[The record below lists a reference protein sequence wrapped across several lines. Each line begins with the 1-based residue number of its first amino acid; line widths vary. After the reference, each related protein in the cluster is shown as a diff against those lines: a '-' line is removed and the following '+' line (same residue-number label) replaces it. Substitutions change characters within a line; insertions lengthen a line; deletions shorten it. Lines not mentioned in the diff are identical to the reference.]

1 MSLMLQISERPGGLR
16 LLTKTLK
23 LSAMYAQ
30 NQSVTEVLL
39 RKAFAELDAN
49 E

>member
-1 MSLMLQISERPGGLR
+1 MIQISERPGGLR

-23 LSAMYAQ
+23 LSAMYAKGGQ
-30 NQSVTEVLL
+30 ISERVL
-39 RKAFAELDAN
+39 RTAFNELDAN